1 MPDVRRPWSEDDI
14 AKLKNL
20 AGTHPVIEIAAKLRR
35 SPAAIATEASKL
47 RVSLRTRP
55 RHFDSSGRNGVA
67 VSTEDRN
74 QGSAR

>member
-1 MPDVRRPWSEDDI
+1 
-14 AKLKNL
+14 
-20 AGTHPVIEIAAKLRR
+20 
-35 SPAAIATEASKL
+35 
-47 RVSLRTRP
+47 LRTRP